1 MAAQGGEAAARRL
14 WAGFLPRLSDYPLHG
29 GFPAKKGVSQLSAHF
44 CFGILSVREVCRDI
58 RESGQDGAA
67 WLDGPARRAYCRR
80 TVPFSDGLLELAMK
94 GGRTALHWLQPP
106 KMIREPDRGGEA
118 LMRWQEG
125 RTGVPIIDAAMRALN
140 GGGSLHPA
148 LRRLCADFLTRRL
161 NISAAH
167 GEACFAARLTDY
179 EYAVNHHNWRQA
191 GRLNNPFAESL
202 NLDPDGRFIRRHL
215 PELAHLPTSALH
227 APHLAGSDV
236 ETNGY
241 PPPCV

>member
-1 MAAQGGEAAARRL
+1 MEWKRRQYSEIAAIAEAIV
-14 WAGFLPRLSDYPLHG
+14 F
-29 GFPAKKGVSQLSAHF
+29 Q
-44 CFGILSVREVCRDI
+44 
-58 RESGQDGAA
+58 
-67 WLDGPARRAYCRR
+67 
-80 TVPFSDGLLELAMK
+80 T
-94 GGRTALHWLQPP
+94 
-106 KMIREPDRGGEA
+106 
-118 LMRWQEG
+118 
-125 RTGVPIIDAAMRALN
+125 
-140 GGGSLHPA
+140 
-148 LRRLCADFLTRRL
+148 
-161 NISAAH
+161 AH

-241 PPPCV
+241 PPPCVQV

>member
-1 MAAQGGEAAARRL
+1 MKEG
-14 WAGFLPRLSDYPLHG
+14 
-29 GFPAKKGVSQLSAHF
+29 
-44 CFGILSVREVCRDI
+44 
-58 RESGQDGAA
+58 
-67 WLDGPARRAYCRR
+67 RA
-80 TVPFSDGLLELAMK
+80 
-94 GGRTALHWLQPP
+94 ALHWLQPP
-106 KMIREPDRGGEA
+106 KMIRETDGSGGEA

-148 LRRLCADFLTRRL
+148 LRRLCADFLTGRL

-179 EYAVNHHNWRQA
+179 EYAVNHHNWRQV